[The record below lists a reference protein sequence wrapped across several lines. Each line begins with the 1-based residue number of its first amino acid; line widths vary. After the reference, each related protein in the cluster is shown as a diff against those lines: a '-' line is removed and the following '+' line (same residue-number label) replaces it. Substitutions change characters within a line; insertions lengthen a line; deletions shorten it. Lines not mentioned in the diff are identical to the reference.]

1 MSFPFLPSKRAYERN
16 PIEPNGR
23 AKWQKTGPHTKQ
35 QKQIKAPTG
44 VTMFRVLCPASKS
57 DSVIGKGGEIVAR
70 IQRETG
76 AKIRLEEIVS
86 GCDERVIL
94 ITGSEKDA
102 ELGNE
107 HKKEDE
113 DTLVSEGDVNL
124 KESAE
129 NIGEAEDSSAPE
141 STKVDG
147 GPPLLVN
154 ALLLIFEG
162 IIENEPVN
170 EVDEEESK
178 KLSTVSARL
187 LILSNQ
193 VGCLLGKGGS
203 VIKQISADSGAH
215 IRILSKDKLPLCGTQ
230 QDEIVQVT
238 GGVDSVKKA
247 LHLVGQQLLDN
258 PPRERDPFPPAN
270 SFGPSSHPFTSI
282 PRPEGLPLPK
292 FHYPPQGP
300 PFSNRSQG
308 MPDFHQ
314 GMGSPFPK
322 FHESGPPIH
331 PQISAEPIT
340 FRLLCPAE
348 KVGIVIGK
356 GGNTVKTLQNETGC
370 EVKVTET
377 TPESDNRII
386 IISGVAFPSDEVAP
400 VQDAVLRVQHRIV
413 MGVPDPKEGTVM
425 CRLIVASNQI
435 GCLLGKGGAVITEIR
450 KLSGAQVRILGKDQI
465 PTGVPENYGMVQ
477 ISGEFGAVQ
486 DALLQITF
494 RLKQHLF
501 RDKLP
506 SMDPN
511 MHPSFVEQI
520 PPYGL
525 HRGRRESSPSM
536 LNSNLPPF
544 QKDFVGHPFEERA
557 AFSHRMHGSGIPP
570 LGVERPGPWLPQGM
584 RDSGGPLPLPDYPG
598 VGPHRR
604 MGLFASGNQSVPIGS
619 VDVVVPRS
627 LVPNLYGVDGG
638 CLRWIREISEAKIT
652 ITEPR
657 AEATETMII
666 IAGTP
671 EQTHAAQSLI
681 QAFVLSETSSIES
694 AKP

>member
-1 MSFPFLPSKRAYERN
+1 MSFPFLPSKRSYERN
-16 PIEPNGR
+16 PLELNGR
-23 AKWQKTGPHTKQ
+23 GKWQKTGPHSKK
-35 QKQIKAPTG
+35 QKQIKAPPG
-44 VTMFRVLCPASKS
+44 ATMFRILCPASKS
-57 DSVIGKGGEIVAR
+57 GSFIGDSGEIVAR
-70 IQRETG
+70 IQKETC

-107 HKKEDE
+107 PKKEDE
-113 DTLVSEGDVNL
+113 VSEGGDNL

-129 NIGEAEDSSAPE
+129 NVGESEDSSAPE
-141 STKVDG
+141 STKVDE

-154 ALLLIFEG
+154 ALLLIFER
-162 IIENEPVN
+162 IIENEPDN
-170 EVDEEESK
+170 EVDEEENK
-178 KLSTVSARL
+178 KQTTVSARL

-203 VIKQISADSGAH
+203 VIKQISADSGAQ
-215 IRILSKDKLPLCGTQ
+215 IRILPKEKLPLCGTQ
-230 QDEIVQVT
+230 QDEIVQII

-258 PPRERDPFPPAN
+258 PTRERDSFPLAN
-270 SFGPSSHPFTSI
+270 SSGPLSHPFASI
-282 PRPEGLPLPK
+282 PRSEGLPPPN

-300 PFSNRSQG
+300 PFSNRPHD
-308 MPDFHQ
+308 MPDFHP
-314 GMGSPFPK
+314 GMGPPFPK

-331 PQISAEPIT
+331 PQISPEPIT

-348 KVGIVIGK
+348 KVGSVIGK
-356 GGNTVKTLQNETGC
+356 GGNIVKTLQSETGC

-377 TPESDNRII
+377 IPESENRII
-386 IISGVAFPSDEVAP
+386 IISGVALPSDEVAP
-400 VQDAVLRVQHRIV
+400 VQDAVLRVQQRIV
-413 MGVPDPKEGTVM
+413 MGVPDPKESTVLS
-425 CRLIVASNQI
+425 RLIVASNQI

-465 PTGVPENYGMVQ
+465 PTGVPESYGMVQ

-506 SMDPN
+506 AMDPN
-511 MHPSFVEQI
+511 MHPSFVEQM
-520 PPYGL
+520 PKYGL
-525 HRGRRESSPSM
+525 HMGRRESSPSR

-557 AFSHRMHGSGIPP
+557 SFAHQMHGSGIPSF
-570 LGVERPGPWLPQGM
+570 GVKRPGPWLPQGM

-598 VGPHRR
+598 GGPHRR
-604 MGLFASGNQSVPIGS
+604 MGGFASGNQLIPIAS

-627 LVPNLYGVDGG
+627 LVPNLYGEDGG
-638 CLRWIREISEAKIT
+638 CLRRIREISEAKIT

-657 AEATETMII
+657 SEATETVII

-681 QAFVLSETSSIES
+681 QAFVMSETSSIES
-694 AKP
+694 AKS

>member
-1 MSFPFLPSKRAYERN
+1 MSFPFLPSKRSYERN

-35 QKQIKAPTG
+35 QKQIKAPPE
-44 VTMFRVLCPASKS
+44 VTMFRVLCPASES
-57 DSVIGKGGEIVAR
+57 DSVIGKGGEIVAK
-70 IQRETG
+70 IQRETR

-102 ELGNE
+102 ELGDE
-107 HKKEDE
+107 HKNEDE
-113 DTLVSEGDVNL
+113 DTLLSEGDANL

-154 ALLLIFEG
+154 ALLLIFER
-162 IIENEPVN
+162 IIESEPDNEA
-170 EVDEEESK
+170 DEEESK

-203 VIKQISADSGAH
+203 VIKQMSADSGAQ

-230 QDEIVQVT
+230 QDEIVQ
-238 GGVDSVKKA
+238 
-247 LHLVGQQLLDN
+247 
-258 PPRERDPFPPAN
+258 
-270 SFGPSSHPFTSI
+270 
-282 PRPEGLPLPK
+282 
-292 FHYPPQGP
+292 
-300 PFSNRSQG
+300 
-308 MPDFHQ
+308 
-314 GMGSPFPK
+314 
-322 FHESGPPIH
+322 
-331 PQISAEPIT
+331 
-340 FRLLCPAE
+340 
-348 KVGIVIGK
+348 
-356 GGNTVKTLQNETGC
+356 
-370 EVKVTET
+370 
-377 TPESDNRII
+377 
-386 IISGVAFPSDEVAP
+386 FPSDEVAP

-413 MGVPDPKEGTVM
+413 MGVPDLKEGTVM

-465 PTGVPENYGMVQ
+465 PKGVPENYGMVQ

-506 SMDPN
+506 AMDPN
-511 MHPSFVEQI
+511 MHRSFVEQI

-525 HRGRRESSPSM
+525 HIGRRESSPSR

-544 QKDFVGHPFEERA
+544 QKELVGRPFEERA
-557 AFSHRMHGSGIPP
+557 AFAHRMHGSGIPP

-604 MGLFASGNQSVPIGS
+604 MGGFASGNQSVPIGS

-627 LVPNLYGVDGG
+627 LVPNLYGEDGG
-638 CLRWIREISEAKIT
+638 CLRRIREISEAKIT

-657 AEATETMII
+657 AEATEIVII

-694 AKP
+694 VKP